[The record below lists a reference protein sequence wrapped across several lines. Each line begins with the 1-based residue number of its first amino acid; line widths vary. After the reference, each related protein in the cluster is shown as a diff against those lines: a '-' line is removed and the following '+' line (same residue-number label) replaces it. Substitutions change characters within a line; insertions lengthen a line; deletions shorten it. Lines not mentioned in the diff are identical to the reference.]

1 MSVAQAQQVH
11 CGLPIFQNGYVQP
24 QQQQPMPHPTYSAT
38 HKQRTRPQSAAMKRN
53 ARKLMPKMVDEPVV
67 MVDQKTGMP

>member
-1 MSVAQAQQVH
+1 MYNSEQTQIYVPMSVAQAQQVH

-38 HKQRTRPQSAAMKRN
+38 HK
-53 ARKLMPKMVDEPVV
+53 
-67 MVDQKTGMP
+67 